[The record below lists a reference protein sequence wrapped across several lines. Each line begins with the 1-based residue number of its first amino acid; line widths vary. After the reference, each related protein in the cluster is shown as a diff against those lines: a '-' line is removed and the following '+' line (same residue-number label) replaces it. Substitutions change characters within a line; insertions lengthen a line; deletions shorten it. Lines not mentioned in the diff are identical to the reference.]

1 MTINTIDPI
10 LLERAGNACELCAAS
25 DALSVYEVGPEDYN
39 GDGVPSDIS
48 TILCATCV
56 TLIDGH
62 PNSNPSSGHWQCLS
76 TSMWSQVPAVQ
87 VLAWRM
93 LTRLSAES
101 WAQDLLDMM
110 YLDESL
116 TAWASAGLPEENDDL
131 NRIPTRDSNG
141 TELAEG
147 DTITLIKDLQVKG
160 AGFTAKRGTV
170 VRNIHLTD
178 NPEHIEGKVSGQHIV
193 LVSAF
198 LKKVV

>member
-1 MTINTIDPI
+1 MTIDPI
-10 LLERAGNACELCAAS
+10 LLERSQNACELCAVPS
-25 DALSVYEVGPEDYN
+25 PLSAYEVSPEN
-39 GDGVPSDIS
+39 GAPKETSVV
-48 TILCATCV
+48 LCETCMSQ
-56 TLIDGH
+56 IDGK
-62 PNSNPSSGHWQCLS
+62 PDANHWQCLS

-93 LTRLSAES
+93 LTRLSGES

-116 TAWASAGLPEENDDL
+116 SEWASAGLPDISDAL
-131 NRIPTRDSNG
+131 DRVPTRDSNG
-141 TELAEG
+141 TELNEG

-178 NPEHIEGKVSGQHIV
+178 NPEHIEGRVSGQHIV

-198 LKKVV
+198 LKKVI

>member
-1 MTINTIDPI
+1 MTIDTT
-10 LLERAGNACELCAAS
+10 LLERAGNACELCAATDS
-25 DALSVYEVGPEDYN
+25 LSAYEVGPH
-39 GDGVPSDIS
+39 DGAPTETTAV
-48 TILCATCV
+48 LCATCIEQ
-56 TLIDGH
+56 IDGQ
-62 PNSNPSSGHWQCLS
+62 PVSENWQCLS

-93 LTRLSAES
+93 LTRLSGES

-116 TAWASAGLPEENDDL
+116 SAWASAGLPEQNDDL
-131 NRIPTRDSNG
+131 DRTPTRDSNG

-178 NPEHIEGKVSGQHIV
+178 NPEHIEGRVSGQQIV

>member
-1 MTINTIDPI
+1 MTANTIDPT
-10 LLERAGNACELCAAS
+10 LLERAGNACELCAAT
-25 DALSVYEVGPEDYN
+25 DALTAYAVGPEEGASVD
-39 GDGVPSDIS
+39 VTTVLCS
-48 TILCATCV
+48 TCIEQ
-56 TLIDGH
+56 IDGQ
-62 PNSNPSSGHWQCLS
+62 PQTGHWQCLS

-93 LTRLSAES
+93 LKRLSGES

-116 TAWASAGLPEENDDL
+116 TEWSAAGLPEKNDDL
-131 NRIPTRDSNG
+131 DRTPTRDSNG

-178 NPEHIEGKVSGQHIV
+178 NPEHIEGRVSGQQIV

>member
-1 MTINTIDPI
+1 MTIDPN
-10 LLERAGNACELCAAS
+10 LLDRAGNSCELCAAT
-25 DALSVYEVGPEDYN
+25 DTLTAYEVGPED
-39 GDGVPSDIS
+39 GAPTDVS
-48 TILCATCV
+48 TVLCGTCIGQ
-56 TLIDGH
+56 IDGQ
-62 PNSNPSSGHWQCLS
+62 PQSEHWQCLS

-93 LTRLSAES
+93 LTRLSGES

-116 TAWASAGLPEENDDL
+116 TAWASAGLPEQNDALD
-131 NRIPTRDSNG
+131 RTPTRDSNG

-178 NPEHIEGKVSGQHIV
+178 NPEHIEGRVSGQQIV

-198 LKKVV
+198 LKKAV

>member
-1 MTINTIDPI
+1 MTINPI
-10 LLERAGNACELCAAS
+10 LLERAGNVCELCAAPS
-25 DALSVYEVGPEDYN
+25 PLSAYEVGPET
-39 GDGVPSDIS
+39 GAPAE
-48 TILCATCV
+48 TTAILCDICTSQIEGKQV
-56 TLIDGH
+56 SD
-62 PNSNPSSGHWQCLS
+62 HWQCLN
-76 TSMWSQVPAVQ
+76 TSMWSQIPAVQ

-93 LTRLSAES
+93 LSRLSGES

-116 TAWASAGLPEENDDL
+116 TEWAAAGLPEESDDL
-131 NRIPTRDSNG
+131 ERESTRDSNG
-141 TELAEG
+141 TTLNEG

-178 NPEHIEGKVSGQHIV
+178 NPEHIEGRVSGQQIV

>member
-1 MTINTIDPI
+1 MTTNTIDPT
-10 LLERAGNACELCAAS
+10 LLERAGNACELCAAT
-25 DALSVYEVGPEDYN
+25 DALTAYDVTPEEGSPAD
-39 GDGVPSDIS
+39 V
-48 TILCATCV
+48 TAVLCSTCV
-56 TLIDGH
+56 EQIDGQ
-62 PNSNPSSGHWQCLS
+62 PQSEHWQCLS

-93 LTRLSAES
+93 LTRLSSES

-116 TAWASAGLPEENDDL
+116 TAWALAGLPEENDDL
-131 NRIPTRDSNG
+131 DRTPTRDSNG

-178 NPEHIEGKVSGQHIV
+178 NPEHIEGRVSGQHIV

>member
-1 MTINTIDPI
+1 MTTKSTLID
-10 LLERAGNACELCAAS
+10 RCGNACELCAATGNLTIY
-25 DALSVYEVGPEDYN
+25 AVGPDK
-39 GDGVPSDIS
+39 GAPSDVS
-48 TILCATCV
+48 TLLCDTC
-56 TLIDGH
+56 IGQMDGQ
-62 PNSNPSSGHWQCLS
+62 PVSESVSNHWQCLS
-76 TSMWSQVPAVQ
+76 ISMWSQVPAVQ

-93 LTRLSAES
+93 LTRLSGES

-116 TAWASAGLPEENDDL
+116 TEWARAGLPEQNDDL
-131 NRIPTRDSNG
+131 VQTPTRDSNG

-178 NPEHIEGKVSGQHIV
+178 NPEHIEGRVNGQHIV

>member
-1 MTINTIDPI
+1 MTLEPT
-10 LLERAGNACELCAAS
+10 LLERAGNACELCAAT
-25 DALSVYEVGPEDYN
+25 DALTTYEVGPEDSN
-39 GDGVPSDIS
+39 GDGATNASAV
-48 TILCATCV
+48 LCETCV
-56 TLIDGH
+56 IQIEGRPQSD
-62 PNSNPSSGHWQCLS
+62 HWQCLS

-87 VLAWRM
+87 ILAWRM
-93 LTRLSAES
+93 LKRLSGES

-116 TAWASAGLPEENDDL
+116 VVWAEAGLSVENDDIS
-131 NRIPTRDSNG
+131 RTPTRDSNG

-178 NPEHIEGKVSGQHIV
+178 NPEHIEGRVSGQQIV

-198 LKKVV
+198 LKKVI

>member
-1 MTINTIDPI
+1 MTIDQI
-10 LLERAGNACELCAAS
+10 LLERAGNACELCEAPPP
-25 DALSVYEVGPEDYN
+25 LSAYEVGPET
-39 GDGVPSDIS
+39 GAPAETTVV
-48 TILCATCV
+48 LCDTCK
-56 TLIDGH
+56 TQIDGK
-62 PNSNPSSGHWQCLS
+62 PDSDHWQCLS

-93 LTRLSAES
+93 LSRLSSET

-116 TAWASAGLPEENDDL
+116 TEWAAAGLPEKSEDL
-131 NRIPTRDSNG
+131 EREPTRDSNG
-141 TELAEG
+141 TELNEG

-178 NPEHIEGKVSGQHIV
+178 NPEHIEGRVSGQQIV

>member
-1 MTINTIDPI
+1 MTLDPT
-10 LLERAGNACELCAAS
+10 LLERAQNSCELCAAT
-25 DALSVYEVGPEDYN
+25 DALSAYDVSPEDGI
-39 GDGVPSDIS
+39 GDGAPTDATAVLCS
-48 TILCATCV
+48 TCIEQ
-56 TLIDGH
+56 IDGQ
-62 PNSNPSSGHWQCLS
+62 PASDPQSNHWQCLS
-76 TSMWSQVPAVQ
+76 TSMWSQVPVVQ

-93 LTRLSAES
+93 LKRLSGES

-116 TAWASAGLPEENDDL
+116 VEWAEAGLPEQNDNL
-131 NRIPTRDSNG
+131 ARTPTRDSNG

-178 NPEHIEGKVSGQHIV
+178 NPEHIEGRVSGQQIV

>member
-1 MTINTIDPI
+1 MTLDPT
-10 LLERAGNACELCAAS
+10 LLERAQNACELCAAT
-25 DALSVYEVGPEDYN
+25 DALSAYDVSPED
-39 GDGVPSDIS
+39 GAPTDATALLCS
-48 TILCATCV
+48 TCTEQ
-56 TLIDGH
+56 IDGQ
-62 PNSNPSSGHWQCLS
+62 PNSDPQSNHWQCLS

-93 LTRLSAES
+93 LTRLSGES

-116 TAWASAGLPEENDDL
+116 AEWAEAGLPEQNDNL
-131 NRIPTRDSNG
+131 TRTPTRDSNG

-178 NPEHIEGKVSGQHIV
+178 NPEHIEGRVSGQQIV